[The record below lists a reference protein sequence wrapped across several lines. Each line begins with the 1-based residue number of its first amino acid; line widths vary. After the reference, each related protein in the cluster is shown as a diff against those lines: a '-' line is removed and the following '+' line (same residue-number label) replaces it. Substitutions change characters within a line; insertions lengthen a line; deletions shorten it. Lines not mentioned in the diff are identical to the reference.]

1 MPSPDYPYRIQGL
14 RVNRREVLRYAFVAG
29 VGLVA
34 IPLIGC
40 GKDEG
45 EEVAKATSTTVATAV
60 PPSGS
65 FDSDGVKIH
74 YETFGEGKPIIL
86 VHGFTLSLKY
96 NWVGPGWVDALKPL
110 RRVVALDCRGFGES
124 DKPHDPEAYGN
135 ENMAGD
141 VLRLM
146 DYLDIEKADI
156 FGYSMG
162 SGIACYLLANHRERL
177 TSAIMAGIG
186 DRFVLGPADEVRSN
200 DMAEA
205 MLAEDPSQITNP
217 VARNFRAI
225 AEAIPG
231 NDLEALAACALRT
244 REPVDAA
251 ALGAVDIPVLLLN
264 GGKDDVMGPA
274 DELVAAIP
282 RATQVIIANADH
294 LVVFD
299 PLAREP
305 ALSFLKRQQEE
316 G

>member
-1 MPSPDYPYRIQGL
+1 VEDI
-14 RVNRREVLRYAFVAG
+14 
-29 VGLVA
+29 
-34 IPLIGC
+34 
-40 GKDEG
+40 
-45 EEVAKATSTTVATAV
+45 
-60 PPSGS
+60 
-65 FDSDGVKIH
+65 
-74 YETFGEGKPIIL
+74 
-86 VHGFTLSLKY
+86 
-96 NWVGPGWVDALKPL
+96 KPL
-110 RRVVALDCRGFGES
+110 RRVVALDCRGHGES

-141 VLRLM
+141 VLNLM
-146 DYLDIEKADI
+146 DYLGIEKADI

-162 SGIACYLLANHRERL
+162 SGITCYLLANHRERL
-177 TSAIMAGIG
+177 TAAIMAAIG
-186 DRFVLGPADEVRSN
+186 DRFVLEPADEVRSN

-205 MLAEDPSQITNP
+205 MLAEDPSQITDP

-231 NDLEALAACALRT
+231 NDLEALAACAMRA

-264 GGKDDVMGPA
+264 GGKDEVMGTA

-282 RATQVIIANADH
+282 RAMQVIIADADH

-305 ALSFLKRQQEE
+305 ALSFLQSQKEE
-316 G
+316 A

>member
-1 MPSPDYPYRIQGL
+1 MPSPDYPYRIQGQ

-40 GKDEG
+40 GKDE
-45 EEVAKATSTTVATAV
+45 EEARATSTAVATAV
-60 PPSGS
+60 PPSGF

-86 VHGFTLSLKY
+86 VHGFTANLKV
-96 NWVGPGWVDALKPL
+96 NWTGPGWVEDIKPL
-110 RRVVALDCRGFGES
+110 RRVVALDCRGHGES

-141 VLRLM
+141 VLNLM
-146 DYLDIEKADI
+146 DYLGIEKADI

-162 SGIACYLLANHRERL
+162 SGITCYLLANHRERL
-177 TSAIMAGIG
+177 TAAIMAAIG
-186 DRFVLGPADEVRSN
+186 DRFVLEPADEVRSN

-205 MLAEDPSQITNP
+205 MLAEDPSQITDP

-231 NDLEALAACALRT
+231 NDLEALAACAMRA

-264 GGKDDVMGPA
+264 GGKDEVMGTA

-282 RATQVIIANADH
+282 RATQVIIADADH

-305 ALSFLKRQQEE
+305 ALSFLQSQKEE
-316 G
+316 A